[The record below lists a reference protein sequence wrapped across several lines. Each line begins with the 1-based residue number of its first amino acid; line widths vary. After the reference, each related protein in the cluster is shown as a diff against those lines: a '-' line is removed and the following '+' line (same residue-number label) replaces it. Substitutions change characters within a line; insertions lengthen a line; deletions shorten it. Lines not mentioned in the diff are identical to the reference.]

1 VSGLDA
7 ALPGLFDV
15 LATRIRGT
23 KLRTIGFTSTVFGE
37 GASTVALG
45 TCLSLASLERA
56 PVLLVDANWLHP
68 SLTHDAGATV
78 RPGLTDVL
86 QGHAALD
93 EVLVPTSRPRLVFMP
108 AGDLSGE
115 RPELDALASLLD
127 EALARFGTIVVDLP
141 PALAR
146 EPVVLP
152 WAMSLQQLFIVVRS
166 GVTPLAL
173 IRQVVEE
180 VGVTRPQVVLNRM
193 PERTPEWASAR
204 RLAAT

>member
-1 VSGLDA
+1 MSGLNAD
-7 ALPGLFDV
+7 LPGLFDV

-23 KLRTIGFTSTVFGE
+23 KLRTIGFTSTMFGE

-45 TCLSLASLERA
+45 TCLSLASLERT

-93 EVLVPTSRPRLVFMP
+93 EVLVATSRPRLVFLP

-193 PERTPEWASAR
+193 PERTSEWASAR

>member
-1 VSGLDA
+1 MSGLNAD
-7 ALPGLFDV
+7 LPGLFDV

-23 KLRTIGFTSTVFGE
+23 KLRTIGFTSTMFGE

-45 TCLSLASLERA
+45 TCLSLASLERT

-68 SLTHDAGATV
+68 SLTHDAI
-78 RPGLTDVL
+78 RD
-86 QGHAALD
+86 
-93 EVLVPTSRPRLVFMP
+93 RPRLVFLP

-193 PERTPEWASAR
+193 PERTSEWASAR